1 MYFTRLI
8 FILSC
13 LFFIGCSSS
22 SDDNDQPAQVEGIE
36 ISGTAEAPS
45 GAVASYEQPSI
56 FRVASQFFITPVAAA
71 LTGLEPIEGA
81 LVELI
86 RVDNNGEQV
95 GDVLATTTTSIT
107 GDYNLTLPTGV
118 DLSGDL
124 ITRITGR
131 NDAQLRAQVVE
142 ASVNITPVSEFILQ
156 NFVENRTDL
165 KVIQPGAVVTLKR
178 KVEEFDLVASGAVD
192 IAAVL
197 AQLEQEIG
205 DYIDNEIAIIGEE
218 PASADAVQ
226 ALAGGYRSV
235 LLDLKFEDEDDG
247 TDGTLG
253 SDLALA
259 EFTFSAEENG
269 ELGITFLSEE
279 GLYASIFGKDS
290 NFFTYVETFLSNESE
305 SFPSASLSD
314 SGIVSIAFGFEEEVN
329 PTNNPPSGQR
339 RPAGVF
345 ILQQALDDNYFVN
358 TNSGAAVLYGLTESD
373 ALDPSNKLGD
383 LVDREFELFVQ
394 KPSNLSASDL
404 DGDYGRV
411 YFSIEN
417 KQDENLLEIETEV
430 SVISFE
436 NEQLSAGAAV
446 TKVLT
451 KLAGDVSYEEVN
463 APAESGV
470 PYEVSADGDFESLD
484 GEPVDGFVGKDGKLF
499 VIAGNESTNEVGAQ
513 QSLTMALKLPTETP
527 SLAGKTFRFML
538 LAVELGDAS
547 IALVGNSFNTLFT
560 MNSESSGVLNGTG
573 IFPFKESNEAFPNC
587 DGLNCQIDVS
597 REPIVDLA
605 ANISVGDDKKVTITI
620 DDDGDQFTLTG
631 WMNETSSFGI
641 FNTSFGEAGGDMS
654 ELGIATLV
662 EIE

>member
-86 RVDNNGEQV
+86 RVDNNGKQV
-95 GDVLATTTTSIT
+95 GEVLATTTTSIT

-279 GLYASIFGKDS
+279 GLYTQVFGKDS

-314 SGIVSIAFGFEEEVN
+314 SGIVSIAFGFEESVN

-484 GEPVDGFVGKDGKLF
+484 GDPIDGFVGKDGKLF
-499 VIAGNESTNEVGAQ
+499 VIAGNEGTNEVGAQ

>member
-314 SGIVSIAFGFEEEVN
+314 SGIVSIAFGFEESVN

-358 TNSGAAVLYGLTESD
+358 TNGGAAVLYGLTESD

-436 NEQLSAGAAV
+436 NEKLSAGAAV

>member
-279 GLYASIFGKDS
+279 GLYTQVFGKDS

-314 SGIVSIAFGFEEEVN
+314 SGIVSIAFGFEESVN

-484 GEPVDGFVGKDGKLF
+484 GDPIDGFVGKDGKLF
-499 VIAGNESTNEVGAQ
+499 VIAGNEGTNEVGAQ

>member
-205 DYIDNEIAIIGEE
+205 DYIDIEIAIIGEE

-279 GLYASIFGKDS
+279 GLYTQVFGKDS

-314 SGIVSIAFGFEEEVN
+314 SGIVSIAFGFEESVN

-484 GEPVDGFVGKDGKLF
+484 GDRIDGFVGKDGKLF
-499 VIAGNESTNEVGAQ
+499 VIAGNEGTNEVGAQ

>member
-197 AQLEQEIG
+197 AQLEQELG

-235 LLDLKFEDEDDG
+235 LFDLKFEDEDDG
-247 TDGTLG
+247 TDGILG

-259 EFTFSAEENG
+259 EFTFSAEESG
-269 ELGITFLSEE
+269 ELGITFLSDE
-279 GLYASIFGKDS
+279 GLYASIFGNDS
-290 NFFTYVETFLSNESE
+290 NFFTYVEAFFSDESE

-314 SGIVSIAFGFEEEVN
+314 SGIVSIAFGFEEDIY
-329 PTNNPPSGQR
+329 PTNTPPKGER

-345 ILQQALDDNYFVN
+345 ILQKALDDNYFVN
-358 TNSGAAVLYGLTESD
+358 TNGSAAVIYGLTEND

-383 LVDREFELFVQ
+383 SVDREFELFVQ

-417 KQDENLLEIETEV
+417 NQDENLLEIETEV

-436 NEQLSAGAAV
+436 NEKLSAGAAV

-484 GEPVDGFVGKDGKLF
+484 GDPIDGFVGKDGKLF
-499 VIAGNESTNEVGAQ
+499 VIAGNEGTNEVGAQ

-538 LAVELGDAS
+538 LALELGDAS
-547 IALVGNSFNTLFT
+547 MSLVSNSFNTLFT

-662 EIE
+662 EIK

>member
-484 GEPVDGFVGKDGKLF
+484 GDPIDGFVGKDGKLF
-499 VIAGNESTNEVGAQ
+499 VIAGNEGTNEVGAQ

>member
-269 ELGITFLSEE
+269 ELGITCLSEE
-279 GLYASIFGKDS
+279 GLYTQVFGKDS

-484 GEPVDGFVGKDGKLF
+484 GDRIDGFVGKDGKLF
-499 VIAGNESTNEVGAQ
+499 VIAGNEGTNEVGAQ

-662 EIE
+662 EIK

>member
-279 GLYASIFGKDS
+279 GLYTQVFGKDS

-314 SGIVSIAFGFEEEVN
+314 SGIVSIAFGFEESVN

-358 TNSGAAVLYGLTESD
+358 TNGGAAVLYGLTESD

-484 GEPVDGFVGKDGKLF
+484 GDPIDGFVGKDGKLF
-499 VIAGNESTNEVGAQ
+499 VIAGNEGTNEVGAQ

-547 IALVGNSFNTLFT
+547 MSLVGNSFNTLFT

>member
-205 DYIDNEIAIIGEE
+205 DYIDIEIAIIGEE

-279 GLYASIFGKDS
+279 GLYTQVFGKDS

-484 GEPVDGFVGKDGKLF
+484 GDPIDGFVGKDGKLF
-499 VIAGNESTNEVGAQ
+499 VIAGNEGTNEVGAQ

>member
-1 MYFTRLI
+1 M
-8 FILSC
+8 
-13 LFFIGCSSS
+13 
-22 SDDNDQPAQVEGIE
+22 P
-36 ISGTAEAPS
+36 
-45 GAVASYEQPSI
+45 
-56 FRVASQFFITPVAAA
+56 QFLAK
-71 LTGLEPIEGA
+71 
-81 LVELI
+81 I
-86 RVDNNGEQV
+86 R
-95 GDVLATTTTSIT
+95 T
-107 GDYNLTLPTGV
+107 
-118 DLSGDL
+118 
-124 ITRITGR
+124 
-131 NDAQLRAQVVE
+131 
-142 ASVNITPVSEFILQ
+142 
-156 NFVENRTDL
+156 
-165 KVIQPGAVVTLKR
+165 
-178 KVEEFDLVASGAVD
+178 
-192 IAAVL
+192 
-197 AQLEQEIG
+197 
-205 DYIDNEIAIIGEE
+205 
-218 PASADAVQ
+218 
-226 ALAGGYRSV
+226 
-235 LLDLKFEDEDDG
+235 
-247 TDGTLG
+247 
-253 SDLALA
+253 
-259 EFTFSAEENG
+259 
-269 ELGITFLSEE
+269 
-279 GLYASIFGKDS
+279 
-290 NFFTYVETFLSNESE
+290 FFTYVETFLSNESE

-430 SVISFE
+430 NVISFE

-484 GEPVDGFVGKDGKLF
+484 GDRIDGFVGKDGKLF
-499 VIAGNESTNEVGAQ
+499 VIAGNEGTNEVGAQ